1 MNNKYITEENK
12 NNPITF
18 KQINFLAWKLAEKE
32 GDKKL
37 YNKIKSALY
46 SETFA
51 RVNDDSD
58 KVRYNWA
65 KRLKTSLL
73 NHQVQKLIDAKR
85 TPKRYLP
92 TVTAKKVVKKVAV
105 K

>member
-1 MNNKYITEENK
+1 MSNKYITEENK

-18 KQINFLAWKLAEKE
+18 KQINLLAWKLAEKE

-46 SETFA
+46 CETFK
-51 RVNDDSD
+51 RLNDDSGKIRYD
-58 KVRYNWA
+58 WKV
-65 KRLKTSLL
+65 RLKTSLL
-73 NHQVQKLIDAKR
+73 NHQVQKLIDAKK

-92 TVTAKKVVKKVAV
+92 TATIKKVSKKMAV